1 MIVVLGEFRLPAEN
15 LAAGREA
22 MTRVVEATRAEA
34 GCLAYS
40 YAEDVLELG
49 LFRVSEQWESR
60 EALTVHFG
68 APHMTAWQRERAEL
82 GMTGRTVTAYEVS
95 GEETL

>member
-1 MIVVLGEFRLPAEN
+1 MIVVLGEFRLPSEN

-22 MTRVVEATRAEA
+22 MTRVVEATRSEA

-40 YAEDVLELG
+40 YAEDVIEPG

-60 EALTVHFG
+60 EALAGHFE
-68 APHMTAWQRERAEL
+68 APHMKAWQRERADL
-82 GMTGRTVTAYEVS
+82 GLTGRVVTAYEVS
-95 GEETL
+95 GVEPL

>member
-1 MIVVLGEFRLPAEN
+1 MIVVLGEFRLAAEK

-34 GCLAYS
+34 GCVAYS
-40 YAEDVLELG
+40 YAEDVLEPG

-60 EALTVHFG
+60 EALAAHFG
-68 APHMTAWQRERAEL
+68 APHMKSWQRERAEL
-82 GMTGRTVTAYEVS
+82 GLTGRVVTAYEVS
-95 GEETL
+95 GEEAL

>member
-1 MIVVLGEFRLPAEN
+1 MIVVLGEFRLPIEN

-22 MTRVVEATRAEA
+22 MARVVEATRSEA

-40 YAEDVLELG
+40 YAEDVIEPG

-60 EALTVHFG
+60 EALAGHFK
-68 APHMTAWQRERAEL
+68 APHMKAWQRERADL
-82 GMTGRTVTAYEVS
+82 GMTDRVVTAYEVS
-95 GEETL
+95 GVEPL